1 MQVRL
6 THDAPLGVSAGAL
19 VVPFFSDNA
28 LEGITKDVDSAL
40 GGVIADAL
48 SSGETRGTLGDHV
61 LVYAKGEPYR
71 RVLAVSLGDRKK
83 FEPYLLARYAGIA
96 IRYLGRRNIE
106 SAAIALPSQARGQEA
121 ICASFVTEGAI
132 AGAFDTTLY
141 QERPERRIATNSVEI
156 LAHDLDEAAI
166 TRGIE
171 HGRVLGEAV
180 NLARRLA
187 ITPANDMT
195 PTRLA
200 EEAAAVAK
208 RTGLELEVLDEA
220 RARQERMGSFL
231 SVAQGSAQ
239 PPKFIILRYNGDPSS
254 KELLALVGKGITF
267 DTGGI
272 SIKPAERME
281 EMKYDM
287 SGGAGVIA
295 AMSALAALKPKINVV
310 GLVPATENM
319 PSGTATKPGDIVS
332 AMNGKTIEVINT
344 DAEGRLILADALC
357 YANKLGATKIVD
369 AATLTGACVIALGHA
384 SSAAVTNDEQFVA
397 QFLAVAKPTGERY
410 WQMPYYDDYTTQM
423 KSDIADLKN
432 TGGRAAGTL
441 TAAAFLKE
449 FAGETPW
456 IHLDIAG
463 TAYLEN
469 ESAWQAKGPTGTPVR
484 ALVALVESLASFDYA
499 AGDKER
505 NGKTT
510 DDKDPGHPNG
520 ARGAELKV

>member
-1 MQVRL
+1 MQVGL
-6 THDAPLGVSAGAL
+6 SHDAPLGVRAGAL
-19 VVPFFSDNA
+19 VVPFFSDNT

-40 GGVIADAL
+40 GGVIAEAL
-48 SSGETRGTLGDHV
+48 ASGETRGRLGDHV
-61 LVYAKGEPYR
+61 LVYAKNAPYR
-71 RVLAVSLGDRKK
+71 RVLAVSLGERAK
-83 FEPYLLARYAGIA
+83 FEPHFLARYAGIA
-96 IRYLGRRNIE
+96 IRYLGRRNVE
-106 SAAIALPSQARGQEA
+106 SVAIALPEQARGHETTA
-121 ICASFVTEGAI
+121 ASFVAEGAI
-132 AGAFDTTLY
+132 TGAFDTTLY
-141 QERPERRIATNSVEI
+141 QERPERRIATTTVDIVAQEMDQAK
-156 LAHDLDEAAI
+156 LEQGV
-166 TRGIE
+166 T
-171 HGRVLGEAV
+171 HGTILGEAV

-200 EEAAAVAK
+200 EEAGTVAK
-208 RTGLELEVLDEA
+208 QTGIEIEVFDEA

-231 SVAQGSAQ
+231 SVAQGSVQ

-281 EMKYDM
+281 DMKYDM
-287 SGGAGVIA
+287 SGGAAVIA
-295 AMSALAALKPKINVV
+295 AMSALGKLKPKINVV

-319 PSGTATKPGDIVS
+319 PGGKATKPGDIVT

-344 DAEGRLILADALC
+344 DAEGRLILADGLC
-357 YANKLGATKIVD
+357 YANKVGATKIVD

-384 SSAAVTNDEQFVA
+384 SSAAVTNDEQFGSE
-397 QFLAVAKPTGERY
+397 FLAAAKPTGERY
-410 WQMPYYDDYTTQM
+410 WQMPYYEDYTAQM

-449 FAGETPW
+449 FVGETPW
-456 IHLDIAG
+456 VHLDVAG

-484 ALVALVESLASFDYA
+484 AFVALVESLAPAQDEKGRS
-499 AGDKER
+499 
-505 NGKTT
+505 
-510 DDKDPGHPNG
+510 HPNG
-520 ARGAELKV
+520 ARGSELTV

>member
-6 THDAPLGVSAGAL
+6 THDAPVGVRAGAL
-19 VVPFFSDNA
+19 VLPFFSDNV
-28 LEGITKDVDSAL
+28 LEGVAKEIDAAL
-40 GGVIADAL
+40 GGVVADAL
-48 SSGETRGTLGDHV
+48 ASGEIRGRFGEHV
-61 LVYAKGEPYR
+61 LLYTKDAPYR
-71 RVLAVSLGDRKK
+71 RVLAISLGERSA
-83 FEPYLLARYAGIA
+83 FEPYLLARYAGTA
-96 IRYLGRRNIE
+96 VRYLGRRNVEEIAI
-106 SAAIALPSQARGQEA
+106 SLPPAARDRAAAS
-121 ICASFVTEGAI
+121 ASFVAEGAI
-132 AGAFDTTLY
+132 TAAFDTTLY
-141 QERPERRIATNSVEI
+141 QEKPERRIATTTVTVVVS
-156 LAHDLDEAAI
+156 DFDAAELE
-166 TRGIE
+166 RGIAR
-171 HGRVLGEAV
+171 GVAVGEAV

-200 EEAAAVAK
+200 EEAAGVAK
-208 RTGLELEVLDEA
+208 EGGLEIEVFDEA

-231 SVAQGSAQ
+231 SVAQGSSQ
-239 PPKFIILRYNGDPSS
+239 PPKFIVLRYNGDPSS

-267 DTGGI
+267 DSGGI
-272 SIKPAERME
+272 SIKPADRME

-295 AMSALAALKPKINVV
+295 AMYALGKLKPKVNVV

-319 PSGTATKPGDIVS
+319 PGGKATKPGDIVT

-384 SSAAVTNDEQFVA
+384 SSAAVTNDEKFGG
-397 QFLAVAKPTGERY
+397 QFLAAAKPTGERY
-410 WQMPYYDDYTTQM
+410 WQMPYYEDYTTQM

-432 TGGRAAGTL
+432 TGGRPAGTL
-441 TAAAFLKE
+441 TAAAFLRE
-449 FAGETPW
+449 FVNQTPW
-456 IHLDIAG
+456 VHLDIAG

-484 ALVALVESLASFDYA
+484 AFVALVEALASSFDSA
-499 AGDKER
+499 ADDDAQ
-505 NGKTT
+505 
-510 DDKDPGHPNG
+510 DDKQGHPNG
-520 ARGAELKV
+520 ARSTEVSV